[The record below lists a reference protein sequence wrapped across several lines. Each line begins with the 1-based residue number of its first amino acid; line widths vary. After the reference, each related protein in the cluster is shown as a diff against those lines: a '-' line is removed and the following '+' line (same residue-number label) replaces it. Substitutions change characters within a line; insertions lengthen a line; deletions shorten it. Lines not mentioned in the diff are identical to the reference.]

1 MVFLFSDGHVSYE
14 ENEELHAEDIHVI
27 LKEVNRG
34 DEVDRVVVSSVHW
47 NDSGQHIYF
56 FHNLDRF
63 LL

>member
-1 MVFLFSDGHVSYE
+1 M
-14 ENEELHAEDIHVI
+14 I

-34 DEVDRVVVSSVHW
+34 EGNEVDRVVVSSVRW

-56 FHNLDRF
+56 FHNLERF